1 MVLLYFRR
9 QEKSHFEL
17 ICKKYVL
24 LCKTLEMS
32 SKHDILT
39 AGMAEVSFY
48 AGNVPKQKL
57 RQ

>member
-9 QEKSHFEL
+9 QEKFRFEL

-39 AGMAEVSFY
+39 ARMAESAVS
-48 AGNVPKQKL
+48 AGNVPKRKL